1 MIVRITGFITF
12 FVLSAVAGAASP
24 RNALAQAPAQATAE
38 IVGVVRDRASGAP
51 LPAARVR
58 LVETHRE
65 ELAHADGSFR
75 FSQLTPGTYTV
86 EVEHLG
92 YARSRQRV
100 EVRPG
105 ESHRLEIALTAQAIE
120 LSGFVVTGTVGPRAG
135 EDVLSPVS
143 VLRGAELDRELG
155 GTVAATLDREPGI
168 AVTSVGPA
176 TARPVIRGLGGD
188 RILVLEDG
196 VRPGDMSSTSGDHAV
211 AIDPLTARRF
221 EVVRGPMSLLYG
233 SSALGG
239 VVNVVR
245 EEIPASLPGHP
256 HGTLTVHGSS
266 VNEGLSGGGF
276 VTTALGPFAVRAEAS
291 ARTAGDIRTP
301 AGPLQ
306 NTGLRTYSGS
316 VGGAW
321 IGARSHA
328 GLSYR
333 FYRNEYGIPGIGVHE
348 HDHNHEGEDDHAH
361 DHGHVHAVDIEMT
374 RHTLRGEAAIHLE
387 GGPFSEIK
395 LTGAASD
402 YRHVE
407 LEEDGPTGTE
417 FEQRLYSAEVVARHG
432 ELGPFTRGAVG
443 VRAQYRDIATGGSL
457 RTPST
462 YDYAFAAFFVEE
474 LGTGPLR
481 AQLGARYDWAR
492 YVPRDTAA
500 FVLAGGE
507 RIPVRPRTFGS
518 FSGSLGLLYLLSD
531 AVRVGVSASRA
542 YRTPDFNELYTNGP
556 HLAANSYDVG
566 DPRLEH
572 ETGFGLDAFLRV
584 NGDRVHGEFAVF
596 RNQLDDYIFPSSR
609 GRAELGGESGRPLFQ
624 YTNENARFVGAEGDI
639 EVAVTPAVVLH
650 GSASYVRAR
659 FTSPR
664 APIPVITET
673 DTTFVP
679 ASTNPPFIPPLRGR
693 VGVRYEQPA
702 YFVGADL
709 RWAARQDR
717 VGDFEEPTDGYAVA
731 DVSAGVRLVRGG
743 RLHTLTVRVENI
755 ANTEYRDHL
764 SRVKDL
770 MPEPGRNLSVVYR
783 MTF

>member
-1 MIVRITGFITF
+1 MTARNTGIITF
-12 FVLSAVAGAASP
+12 FSLVALVGAAAP
-24 RNALAQAPAQATAE
+24 RNAAAQAPAQTTGE
-38 IVGVVRDRASGAP
+38 IVGTVRDSATAAP
-51 LPAARVR
+51 LAAARVR

-75 FSQLTPGTYTV
+75 FPQLAPGTYTV

-92 YARSRQRV
+92 YARARRRV
-100 EVRPG
+100 EVAAG
-105 ESHRLEIALTAQAIE
+105 ESLRVDIALAVQAIE
-120 LSGFVVTGTVGPRAG
+120 LRGMVVTGTVGPRAG

-143 VLRGAELDRELG
+143 VLRGAALDRELG
-155 GTVAATLDREPGI
+155 GTVAATLDGEPGI

-196 VRPGDMSSTSGDHAV
+196 MRPGDMSSTSGDHAV
-211 AIDPLTARRF
+211 AIDPLTARQF

-245 EEIPASLPGHP
+245 EEIPASLPAHP
-256 HGTLTVHGSS
+256 HGTLTFQGSS

-291 ARTAGDIRTP
+291 ARTAGDVSTP
-301 AGPLQ
+301 AGPLH
-306 NTGLRTYSGS
+306 NTGVRTYSGA

-321 IGARSHA
+321 IGDRSHA

-333 FYRNEYGIPGIGVHE
+333 FYRNEYGIPGIGGHEHEGEHEDE
-348 HDHNHEGEDDHAH
+348 HDHD
-361 DHGHVHAVDIEMT
+361 HAVDIEMT
-374 RHTLRGEAAIHLE
+374 RHTLRGEAALHPE
-387 GGPFSEIK
+387 AGPFSEIK

-402 YRHVE
+402 YHHVE
-407 LEEDGPTGTE
+407 LEEGGATGTE
-417 FEQRLYSAEVVARHG
+417 FTQRLYSGELVARHG
-432 ELGPFTRGAVG
+432 EHGPFAQGAVG

-462 YDYAFAAFFVEE
+462 YDYTFAAFVVEE

-481 AQLGARYDWAR
+481 AQVGARYDWTR
-492 YVPRDTAA
+492 YVPRDTMA

-518 FSGSLGLLYLLSD
+518 FSGSLGLLYLLSED
-531 AVRVGVSASRA
+531 VRVGVSASRA

-566 DPRLEH
+566 DPRIGH
-572 ETGFGLDAFLRV
+572 ETGFGLDAFLRLS
-584 NGDRVHGEFAVF
+584 GERVRGEVAVF
-596 RNQLDDYIFPSSR
+596 RNQLNDYIFPSSR
-609 GRAELGGESGRPLFQ
+609 GRAELGAESGRPLFQ
-624 YTNENARFVGAEGDI
+624 YTNEDARFVGAEGDI
-639 EVAVTPAVVLH
+639 EVALTPALVLG

-664 APIPVITET
+664 DSIPVFSGA
-673 DTTFVP
+673 DTTFVA
-679 ASTNPPFIPPLRGR
+679 ASLNPPFIPPLHGR
-693 VGVRYEQPA
+693 VGLRYEQPG
-702 YFVGADL
+702 YFAGADV
-709 RWAARQDR
+709 RWAASQERL
-717 VGDFEEPTDGYAVA
+717 GDFEEPTDGYAVA
-731 DVSAGVRLVRGG
+731 DVSAGVRFVRGG
-743 RLHTLTVRVENI
+743 RLHTLTVRLENV

-764 SRVKDL
+764 SRVKDI
-770 MPEPGRNLSVVYR
+770 MPQPGRNLGVVYR

>member
-1 MIVRITGFITF
+1 MSARNTGIIAFSLLF
-12 FVLSAVAGAASP
+12 
-24 RNALAQAPAQATAE
+24 ALAGVTAPRSAAAQDTGEVVGTVRDSATA
-38 IVGVVRDRASGAP
+38 AP

-58 LVETHRE
+58 LLETHRE
-65 ELAHADGSFR
+65 ELAHADGSFH
-75 FSQLTPGTYTV
+75 FPQLAPGTYTV

-92 YARSRQRV
+92 YARFRRQV
-100 EVRPG
+100 EVRAG
-105 ESHRLEIALTAQAIE
+105 ETLRVDIALGVQAIE
-120 LSGFVVTGTVGPRAG
+120 LRGMVVTGTVGPRAG

-143 VLRGAELDRELG
+143 VLRGAALDRELD
-155 GTVAATLDREPGI
+155 GTVAATLDDEPGI

-188 RILVLEDG
+188 RILILEDG

-211 AIDPLTARRF
+211 AIDPLTARQF

-256 HGTLTVHGSS
+256 HGTFTLHGSS

-276 VTTALGPFAVRAEAS
+276 VTTALGPLAVRAEAS
-291 ARTAGDIRTP
+291 ARTAGDVGTP
-301 AGPLQ
+301 AGTLH
-306 NTGLRTYSGS
+306 NTGVRTYSGA

-321 IGARSHA
+321 VGDRRHA

-333 FYRNEYGIPGIGVHE
+333 FYRNEYGIPGSALGEHEPVHE
-348 HDHNHEGEDDHAH
+348 DEDDDEHVH
-361 DHGHVHAVDIEMT
+361 DHAVDVEMT
-374 RHTLRGEAAIHLE
+374 RHSLRGEAAIHPE
-387 GGPFSEIK
+387 AGPFDEIK

-402 YRHVE
+402 YHHVE
-407 LEEDGPTGTE
+407 LEEEGEIGTE
-417 FEQRLYSAEVVARHG
+417 FTQRLYSGEVVARHA
-432 ELGPFTRGAVG
+432 ERGPFAQGAVG

-462 YDYAFAAFFVEE
+462 YDYALAAFVVEE

-481 AQLGARYDWAR
+481 AQVGARYDWAR
-492 YVPRDTAA
+492 YVPRDTMA

-507 RIPVRPRTFGS
+507 RIPARPRTFGS
-518 FSGSLGLLYLLSD
+518 FSGSLGLLYLLSED
-531 AVRVGVSASRA
+531 VRVGASASRA

-556 HLAANSYDVG
+556 HLAAHSYDIG
-566 DPRLEH
+566 DPRLGQ
-572 ETGFGLDAFLRV
+572 ETGFGLDAFLRLS
-584 NGDRVHGEFAVF
+584 GERVRGELAVF

-609 GRAELGGESGRPLFQ
+609 GRAELDTLGGRPRFQ
-624 YTNENARFVGAEGDI
+624 YTNQDARFIGAEGDVEI
-639 EVAVTPAVVLH
+639 ALTSALVLS

-664 APIPVITET
+664 DPIPVFSGA
-673 DTTFVP
+673 DTTFVA
-679 ASTNPPFIPPLRGR
+679 ASQNPPFIPPLHGR
-693 VGVRYEQPA
+693 AGLRYERPGFFA
-702 YFVGADL
+702 GADV
-709 RWAARQDR
+709 RWAASQKRL
-717 VGDFEEPTDGYAVA
+717 GDFEQPTDGYAVA
-731 DVSAGVRLVRGG
+731 DVSAGVRLVRGEQ
-743 RLHTLTVRVENI
+743 LHTVTVRVENV
-755 ANTEYRDHL
+755 ADTEYRDHL
-764 SRVKDL
+764 SRVKDI